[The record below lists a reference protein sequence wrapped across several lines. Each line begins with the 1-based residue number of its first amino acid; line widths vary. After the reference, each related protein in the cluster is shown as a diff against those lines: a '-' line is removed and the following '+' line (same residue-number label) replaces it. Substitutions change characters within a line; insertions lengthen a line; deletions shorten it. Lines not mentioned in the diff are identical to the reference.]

1 MTFPLLLSPL
11 VATSLFSMSL
21 FLFYHICQFAFFYL
35 LICFFWG
42 RGMDSII
49 YLTIHPLVKHLHCIL
64 IFTIGNSTARKFF
77 CLLFFLIQEALATL
91 RIATF
96 PLVFS
101 KLSPVHFSSRAVW
114 NLSLSQID
122 LTVVWQVDF
131 IHYLVPTSLCT
142 TLLNSYLLL
151 ISFRFIFH
159 PQIPEHL
166 NQEKQSY
173 LSSPLVLLTFWLMVT
188 CCELLFCAL
197 EDVQQNPWSVPRR
210 RQ

>member
-1 MTFPLLLSPL
+1 MHSHFHHWKQHCKE
-11 VATSLFSMSL
+11 V
-21 FLFYHICQFAFFYL
+21 FLF
-35 LICFFWG
+35 CF
-42 RGMDSII
+42 
-49 YLTIHPLVKHLHCIL
+49 V
-64 IFTIGNSTARKFF
+64 
-77 CLLFFLIQEALATL
+77 FLIQEALATL